1 MEKPQQDRQPSQLNQ
16 AKQPSQPSETWN
28 KFLLRIK
35 YSFYSA
41 VVFFL
46 LANPE
51 TFRVLQTIIGN
62 RLPYVDAAG
71 VPTAIGFF
79 SQTGLFFLVMLGLM
93 MLPNL

>member
-1 MEKPQQDRQPSQLNQ
+1 MSD
-16 AKQPSQPSETWN
+16 KQPQSQPQSQQEKPSETWN
-28 KFLLRIK
+28 KFLLRVK

-51 TFRVLQTIIGN
+51 TYKVLN
-62 RLPYVDAAG
+62 RALGGYFAYLEASG

-79 SQTGLFFLVMLGLM
+79 TQTGIFFAVMLGLM
-93 MLPNL
+93 MMPNL

>member
-1 MEKPQQDRQPSQLNQ
+1 MSDSQQPQ
-16 AKQPSQPSETWN
+16 SQPQTQAQLDKPGETWN

-51 TFRVLQTIIGN
+51 TYKVLN
-62 RLPYVDAAG
+62 RAVGQYFSYIDAAG
-71 VPTAIGFF
+71 VPTALGFF
-79 SQTGLFFLVMLGLM
+79 AQTGLFFLVILGLM
-93 MLPNL
+93 MMPNL

>member
-1 MEKPQQDRQPSQLNQ
+1 MSDNPQSQPQQE
-16 AKQPSQPSETWN
+16 KPSETWN

-51 TFRVLQTIIGN
+51 TYKVLNRVVGSYFS
-62 RLPYVDAAG
+62 YVDAAG

-79 SQTGLFFLVMLGLM
+79 AQTGIFFLVMLGLM